1 MARYLTRRQILQFM
15 KYDGL
20 ELDKFQEDA
29 IKAIEK
35 GDSVIVSAPT
45 GSGKTLIADYI
56 IDRDFKTG
64 TRVIYT
70 APIKALS
77 NQKFKDF
84 SKKYGAENVGL
95 ITGDMVKNP
104 EALILVMTTEIYRN
118 MVMTKDPAIENV
130 SYVIFDEIHYIN
142 DIERGY
148 VWEESIIFS
157 SEKTR
162 MLCLSATIP
171 NDKEFADWINSIKK
185 HNVTVVRHETRPV
198 PLSVFFFDEE
208 IGISTFKQ
216 LSEIIDIPDYKYIM
230 GSSRNRRTPRK
241 ASHIDL
247 ISEIEG
253 NLPCL
258 FFAFSRSLCQ
268 NMAKELLQK
277 RPFQS
282 DPKIT
287 SFIREKLANYSPE
300 VNKLESVS
308 LLRQALPYGIG
319 FHHAGMIPIAKE
331 IVEDLFS
338 MGLIKVLYATET
350 FALGVNMPARSVCLQ
365 SLRKFD
371 GQSFRLMNSKEY
383 FQMAGRAGR
392 RGIDEKGYVYF
403 MVNRNDFDTHK
414 VKRLIS
420 KDTEPIK
427 SQFKLSINTVLNLI
441 SLHKDHEINTILS
454 QSFDAFQKKSKN
466 LSSYSFERF
475 KRDLEKKGFLKNG
488 RLTDKG
494 HFASKIYADELVIS
508 EIFGTHIYRNINQ
521 YQALLIFACICF
533 EARETIQF
541 RGSFPSRDISRIHDI
556 FSGNEILSKEKKFKE
571 LEDLSSIIFPC
582 YKGESIFKLMEFT
595 SMVEGDLLRLFRQ
608 MLDRMNQ
615 VKNATSDRNLRDF
628 VISCQDIILQ
638 CIKEVDGL

>member
-1 MARYLTRRQILQFM
+1 M

-29 IKAIEK
+29 IKAIER
-35 GDSVIVSAPT
+35 GDSVVVSAPT

-84 SKKYGAENVGL
+84 SKKYGPENVGL
-95 ITGDMVKNP
+95 ITGDIVKNS
-104 EALILVMTTEIYRN
+104 EALIIVMTTEIYRN
-118 MVMTKDPAIENV
+118 MVLTNDRAIENV

-162 MLCLSATIP
+162 ILCLSATIP

-185 HNVTVVRHETRPV
+185 HKVTVVRHETRPV
-198 PLSVFFFDEE
+198 PLSVFFFDDEM
-208 IGISTFKQ
+208 GIVNFKQ
-216 LSEIIDIPDYKYIM
+216 LSEAIDVPDYKYIM
-230 GSSRNRRTPRK
+230 GLSRSRRTLRK

-247 ISEIEG
+247 ISEIG
-253 NLPCL
+253 DNLPCL
-258 FFAFSRSLCQ
+258 FFAFSRGLCQ

-277 RPFQS
+277 KPFQA
-282 DPKIT
+282 DHKIT
-287 SFIREKLANYSPE
+287 SFIREKLSNYSPE
-300 VNKLESVS
+300 INKLESVS
-308 LLRQALPYGIG
+308 LLRQSLPHGIG
-319 FHHAGMIPIAKE
+319 FHHAGLIPIAKE
-331 IVEDLFS
+331 IVEELFS

-371 GQSFRLMNSKEY
+371 GQNFRMMSSKEY

-403 MVNRNDFDTHK
+403 MVNRADFDSHK
-414 VKRLIS
+414 IKSLIS

-427 SQFKLSINTVLNLI
+427 SRFKLSINTVLNLMK
-441 SLHKDHEINTILS
+441 LHNDEEINIILS
-454 QSFDAFQKKSKN
+454 QSFDSFQKKSKN
-466 LSSYSFERF
+466 LSSYPFEKF
-475 KRDLEKKGFLKNG
+475 KRDMEKKGFLKNG

-494 HFASKIYADELVIS
+494 QFAAKIYADEITIS
-508 EIFGTHIYRNINQ
+508 EIFATHIYKNINQ

-541 RGSFPSRDISRIHDI
+541 HKTFPSRDTARLKDI
-556 FSGNEILSKEKKFKE
+556 FAGNEALSKEKKLRE
-571 LEDLSSIIFPC
+571 VEELSSIIFPC
-582 YKGESIFKLMEFT
+582 YKGDSIFKLMEST

-615 VKNATSDRNLRDF
+615 VKNATNDKDLRDF
-628 VISCQDIILQ
+628 AESCQDIILN
-638 CIKEVDGL
+638 CIKEVDGI

>member
-1 MARYLTRRQILQFM
+1 MI
-15 KYDGL
+15 YDGL

-29 IKAIEK
+29 IRAIEK

-84 SKKYGAENVGL
+84 SKKYGSENVGL
-95 ITGDMVKNP
+95 ITGDLVKNS

-118 MVMTKDPAIENV
+118 MVLTKDAAIENV

-142 DIERGY
+142 DVERGY

-157 SEKTR
+157 SERTR

-171 NDKEFADWINSIKK
+171 NDREFADWIRSIKK
-185 HNVTVVRHETRPV
+185 HEVTVVRHETRPV
-198 PLSVFFFDEE
+198 PLSVFFFDDDM
-208 IGISTFKQ
+208 GITTFRH
-216 LSEIIDIPDYKYIM
+216 LSEVTGIPEYAHVM
-230 GSSRNRRTPRK
+230 GSSRSRRKLRK
-241 ASHIDL
+241 PSHADL
-247 ISEIEG
+247 ISEIG
-253 NLPCL
+253 DNLPCL
-258 FFAFSRSLCQ
+258 FFAFSRGLCQ
-268 NMAKELLQK
+268 SMAKELLQK
-277 RPFQS
+277 RLFQE
-282 DPKIT
+282 DPGIT
-287 SFIREKLANYSPE
+287 AFIRKKLSNYSPE
-300 VNKLESVS
+300 INKLESVS
-308 LLRQALPYGIG
+308 LLRQSLPNGIG
-319 FHHAGMIPIAKE
+319 FHHAGLIPVAKE
-331 IVEDLFS
+331 IVEELFS

-371 GQSFRLMNSKEY
+371 GRNFRMMNSKEY

-403 MVNRNDFDTHK
+403 MVDRADFDAHK

-420 KDTEPIK
+420 RDTEPIK
-427 SQFKLSINTVLNLI
+427 SQFRLSINTVLNLI
-441 SLHKDHEINTILS
+441 RLHSDEEINAILS
-454 QSFDAFQKKSKN
+454 QSFDAFQKKRKN
-466 LSSYSFERF
+466 LSSYTFEKF

-488 RLTDKG
+488 KLTYKG
-494 HFASKIYADELVIS
+494 QFAARIYADELVVS
-508 EIFGTHIYRNINQ
+508 EIFATRIYENLNH

-541 RGSFPSRDISRIHDI
+541 RKRFPSRDTARLKAV
-556 FSGNEILSKEKKFKE
+556 FAGNETLSREKKFME
-571 LEDLSSIIFPC
+571 LEELSSIIFPC
-582 YKGESIFKLMEFT
+582 YKGDSIFKLMEFT

-615 VKNATSDRNLRDF
+615 VKTATSDRNLRDF
-628 VISCQDIILQ
+628 LGSCQATILN
-638 CIKEVDGL
+638 CIKEVDGI